1 VLHDKRDLLL
11 HVCCA
16 PCATAVFEALVKEFT
31 VTAFFYNP
39 NIHPDTEYQKRL
51 EHLQRLCRMQDIALV
66 IADYDDVFWLG
77 QTTGFEHEPEGGSR
91 CSVCFKIRLVR
102 TVEAAQAMGIET
114 VATTLSVSPHKNAC
128 LINDIGW
135 NAAQG
140 TGITFLD
147 RDFKK
152 QDGYRK
158 SCELSRQYGL
168 YRQNYCGCLYSLPMK
183 SGHGTQGSQESF

>member
-1 VLHDKRDLLL
+1 MLHDKRDLLL

-39 NIHPDTEYQKRL
+39 NIQPDTEYQKRL
-51 EHLQRLCRMQDIALV
+51 EHLRTLCRMQHIAL
-66 IADYDDVFWLG
+66 IIPDYDDGFWLR
-77 QTTGFEHEPEGGSR
+77 QTAGFEQEPEGGNR
-91 CSVCFKIRLVR
+91 CTACFKLRLSR
-102 TVEAAQAMGIET
+102 TVEAAQTMSIET
-114 VATTLSVSPHKNAC
+114 VATTLSVSPHKNTS
-128 LINDIGW
+128 LINELGSD
-135 NAAQG
+135 AAQG
-140 TGITFLD
+140 TGVAFLD

-158 SCELSRQYGL
+158 SCELSRHYGL